1 MGIEMW
7 NADFYDF
14 YRTQIFKIMMI
25 HTDYFTKV

>member
-1 MGIEMW
+1 MW